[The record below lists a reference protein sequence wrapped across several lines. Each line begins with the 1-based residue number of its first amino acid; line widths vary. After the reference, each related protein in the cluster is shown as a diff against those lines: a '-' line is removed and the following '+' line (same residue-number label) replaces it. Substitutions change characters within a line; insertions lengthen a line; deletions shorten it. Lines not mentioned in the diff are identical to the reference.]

1 MSGVRSIPART
12 GQEPVMHRTT
22 QRTPSLPALATLLAL
37 ALFLGACST
46 APQRVAGTP
55 EGAVVKAQ
63 RDVSVEV
70 DPNTRYGI
78 DDVYDPWE
86 GMNRGI
92 YEFNTRFDRY
102 VMLPVVDGYRFVMPD
117 YLEDRVSDFM
127 SNISDI
133 RNLINAAL
141 QLKGDVAARTFARLV
156 FNTTFGVFGLWDV
169 AKHMDLPQQREDFG
183 QTLGHYGV
191 GPGPYLVLPFLGP
204 SSVRDTGGLV
214 VDTVT
219 FNAID
224 PLNFDDH
231 DDRETAYLL
240 LNAIDTRK
248 NIGFRYHES
257 GSPFEYELVR
267 NLMTRAREIEI
278 EK

>member
-1 MSGVRSIPART
+1 MSSVSSVPART
-12 GQEPVMHRTT
+12 GQESVMPCTT
-22 QRTPSLPALATLLAL
+22 HRTPSLPALVALLAL
-37 ALFLGACST
+37 ALLLGACST

-55 EGAVVKAQ
+55 EDAVVKAQ

-70 DPNTRYGI
+70 DPDTRYGV

-92 YEFNTRFDRY
+92 YKFNAKFDRY
-102 VMLPVVDGYRFVMPD
+102 VMLPVVDGYRAVMPD

-127 SNISDI
+127 SNIGDI
-133 RNLINAAL
+133 RNFINAAL

-169 AKHMDLPQQREDFG
+169 ASHMDLPQQREDFG

-214 VDTVT
+214 VDSMT
-219 FNAID
+219 FSAID

-231 DDRETAYLL
+231 EDRELAYTL

-248 NIGFRYHES
+248 NLGFRYHES

-267 NLMTRAREIEI
+267 NLMNRAREIEI